1 MLPDLGELARW
12 DERLRQVATDE
23 EAVADAIERARVELA
38 ASADLREQ
46 CRLHG
51 YLGNGARMLGRED
64 EALRELGRSLELA
77 DRLGD
82 ERARTVAAIRIG
94 EAQRCFDRLEEAEA
108 TLRDALEGAPTE
120 LRHFA
125 LQHLG
130 KTLLDRG
137 RTGEAVE
144 ALESALELRLAVGD
158 EPLVASTRL
167 ALEHARSR
175 VD

>member
-1 MLPDLGELARW
+1 VLPDLGELGGW
-12 DERLRQVATDE
+12 DERLRQVPTDE
-23 EAVADAIERARVELA
+23 EAVADAIELARAELA
-38 ASADLREQ
+38 ATADLREQ

-51 YLGNGARMLGRED
+51 YLGNAARMLGRED

-82 ERARTVAAIRIG
+82 ERARTVAAVRIG
-94 EAQRCFDRLEEAEA
+94 EAQRCFDRLDEAEA
-108 TLRDALEGAPTE
+108 TLRDALEGAPE

-130 KTLLDRG
+130 KTLLDLG
-137 RTGEAVE
+137 RTGEALE
-144 ALESALELRLAVGD
+144 ALQSALELRLALGD
-158 EPLVASTRL
+158 ESLVASTRL
-167 ALEHARSR
+167 ALEHARGR

>member
-1 MLPDLGELARW
+1 MLPDLGELGGW
-12 DERLRQVATDE
+12 DERLRQLPTDE
-23 EAVADAIERARVELA
+23 EAVADAIELARAELA
-38 ASADLREQ
+38 GTADLREQ

-51 YLGNGARMLGRED
+51 YLGDAARMLGRED

-94 EAQRCFDRLEEAEA
+94 EAQRCFDRLDEAEA
-108 TLRDALEGAPTE
+108 TLRGALEGAPE

-130 KTLLDRG
+130 KTLLDLG
-137 RTGEAVE
+137 RTGEALE
-144 ALESALELRLAVGD
+144 ALQSALELRLALGD
-158 EPLVASTRL
+158 ESLVASTRL
-167 ALEHARSR
+167 ALEHARGG

>member
-1 MLPDLGELARW
+1 MLPDLGELGDW
-12 DERLRQVATDE
+12 DERLRQVPTDE
-23 EAVADAIERARVELA
+23 EAVADAIGLARAELA
-38 ASADLREQ
+38 ATTDLREQ

-51 YLGNGARMLGRED
+51 YLGNAARMLGRED

-77 DRLGD
+77 DRLRD

-94 EAQRCFDRLEEAEA
+94 EAQRCFDRHDEAEA
-108 TLRDALEGAPTE
+108 TLRDALEGAPE

-130 KTLLDRG
+130 KTLLDLG

-144 ALESALELRLAVGD
+144 ALQSALELRLAVGD
-158 EPLVASTRL
+158 ESLVASTRL
-167 ALEHARSR
+167 ALEHARGR

>member
-1 MLPDLGELARW
+1 MLPDLGELGDW
-12 DERLRQVATDE
+12 DERLRQVPTDE
-23 EAVADAIERARVELA
+23 KVVADAIELAHAELA
-38 ASADLREQ
+38 GTADLREQ

-51 YLGNGARMLGRED
+51 YLGNAARMLGRED

-94 EAQRCFDRLEEAEA
+94 EAQRCFDRLDEAEA
-108 TLRDALEGAPTE
+108 TLRGALEGAPE

-130 KTLLDRG
+130 KTLLDLG
-137 RTGEAVE
+137 RTGEALE
-144 ALESALELRLAVGD
+144 ALQSALELRLAVGD
-158 EPLVASTRL
+158 ESLVASTRL

>member
-1 MLPDLGELARW
+1 MLPDLGALAVW
-12 DERLRQVATDE
+12 DERLRQVPTHPD
-23 EAVADAIERARVELA
+23 AVASAIERARAELTA
-38 ASADLREQ
+38 TTDLREQ

-51 YLGNGARMLGRED
+51 YLGNAARMLGRED
-64 EALRELGRSLELA
+64 EARRELDRSLELA

-82 ERARTVAAIRIG
+82 GRARTIAMIRIG
-94 EAQRCFDRLEEAEA
+94 EALRCFDRLDEAEA
-108 TLRDALEGAPTE
+108 TLRDALEGPAE

-130 KTLLDRG
+130 KTLLDLG

-144 ALESALELRLAVGD
+144 ALESALGLRLAAGD
-158 EPLVASTRL
+158 ESLVASTRL
-167 ALEHARSR
+167 ALEHARGH

>member
-1 MLPDLGELARW
+1 MLPDLGELGDW
-12 DERLRQVATDE
+12 DERLRQVPTDE
-23 EAVADAIERARVELA
+23 GAVAAAIELARAELA
-38 ASADLREQ
+38 GTADLRQQ

-51 YLGNGARMLGRED
+51 YLGNAARMLGREN

-94 EAQRCFDRLEEAEA
+94 EAQRCFDRLDDAEA
-108 TLRDALEGAPTE
+108 TLRGALEGAPE

-130 KTLLDRG
+130 KTLLDLG

-144 ALESALELRLAVGD
+144 ALQSALELRLAVGD
-158 EPLVASTRL
+158 ESLVASTRL
-167 ALEHARSR
+167 ALEHARGR